1 MAKLAVGSAIG
12 IIALGA
18 LIAGTLPFT
27 VVVLVLAAVLVLDL
41 SFLLARGRARPVLP
55 VVLFAGL
62 ALPAMAAADV
72 ARDPASGWDRLP
84 GGFAVVILAAFLL
97 VLLFGRRGGAVVGL
111 SATAMS
117 ALVIGLGAGGLLL
130 LRGLPNG
137 FRWVLATGA
146 LVIAA
151 DIAAPAVRALR
162 RRRFGPDDYM
172 DGFDDQLSAPLD
184 GVLPALV
191 AVAVVGALLWALLDG
206 PLEPLVTVLLAVVA
220 VVSALGGDYLQRALS
235 TEAGVDPDGAGAALG
250 QGVIV
255 SVLDALVLAAPAA
268 YVVARSVAL

>member
-1 MAKLAVGSAIG
+1 MVKLAVGCGLVAITLL
-12 IIALGA
+12 ALVLGP
-18 LIAGTLPFT
+18 LPFT
-27 VVVLVLAAVLVLDL
+27 VVVLILAAVLALDL

-72 ARDPASGWDRLP
+72 ARDPAAGWDRLP
-84 GGFAVVILAAFLL
+84 AGFAIVILAAFAL

-111 SATAMS
+111 SATAMA

-130 LRGLPNG
+130 LRGLPDG

-146 LVIAA
+146 LVLAA
-151 DIAAPAVRALR
+151 DLAAPAMRALR
-162 RRRFGPDDYM
+162 RRRFGPEELTP
-172 DGFDDQLSAPLD
+172 GFDDQVSAPLD
-184 GVLPALV
+184 GVLPSLV
-191 AVAVVGALLWALLDG
+191 AVAVVGAVLWAVLDG

-250 QGVIV
+250 QGVV
-255 SVLDALVLAAPAA
+255 LAVLDALVLAAPAA